1 MNYWNRILFYNFDTE
16 WLLRAWRWHEQK
28 NPLRNDFYHVQH
40 QATDTVL
47 IHSFVLNLFLS
58 FYLFFFAKLLTD
70 LILVMEPTIIFWEN
84 KRVIKKLTHLFQ
96 VSVWTLVTT
105 KWWCFSKEFYFSC
118 MIYFFLWPNCQNMFS
133 HNE

>member
-1 MNYWNRILFYNFDTE
+1 MKPNIILEF
-16 WLLRAWRWHEQK
+16 WPR
-28 NPLRNDFYHVQH
+28 V
-40 QATDTVL
+40 ATPGMTMTWTKKP
-47 IHSFVLNLFLS
+47 FEKWFLS
-58 FYLFFFAKLLTD
+58 CSTSGNRYSTHTQLCFKSFSFFLSFFFAKLLTD

-84 KRVIKKLTHLFQ
+84 KRVIKKVTHLFQ

-118 MIYFFLWPNCQNMFS
+118 MIYFFLLPNCQKMFS